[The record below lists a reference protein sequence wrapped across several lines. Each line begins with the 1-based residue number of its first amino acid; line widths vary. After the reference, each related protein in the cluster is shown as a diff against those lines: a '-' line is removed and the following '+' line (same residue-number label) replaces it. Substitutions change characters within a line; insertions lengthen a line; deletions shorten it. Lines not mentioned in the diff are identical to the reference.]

1 MISTGEI
8 ITTSDDK
15 KYYCFDSILDDNI
28 NYLYL
33 CLLEDQTK
41 IFFAKQIADEIQL
54 LSKKD
59 EKLHVLNLFKNKLV
73 N

>member
-59 EKLHVLNLFKNKLV
+59 EKLHVLNLFKNKLA